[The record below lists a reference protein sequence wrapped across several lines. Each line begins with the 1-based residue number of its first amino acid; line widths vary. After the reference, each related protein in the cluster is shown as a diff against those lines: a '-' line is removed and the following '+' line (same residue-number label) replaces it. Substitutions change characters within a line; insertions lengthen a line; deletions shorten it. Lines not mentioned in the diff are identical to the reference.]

1 MSSFRPI
8 EGELTCNW
16 MPGELLLPTMFNQDA
31 VLDMPDHSVK
41 HTVTGRVVD
50 AMIMPNLC
58 SQLYRGRD
66 MDIAPHRTVARN
78 AAIAA
83 GMRCSQKVLSSE
95 DYTLD
100 QAISVAVREK
110 WRVIVY
116 APRGKRGG
124 VNYYLKGKDVS
135 EEDAT
140 IEIMAHPRGQR
151 STRNGKCVF
160 VLELQE
166 SKSVGLDRR
175 RLARD
180 HSSPVRLIISETVGI
195 NLRDC
200 GFS

>member
-1 MSSFRPI
+1 MEHHFPNNIIARDI
-8 EGELTCNW
+8 GRGLARAHLTI
-16 MPGELLLPTMFNQDA
+16 NQ
-31 VLDMPDHSVK
+31 SVAIPMAL
-41 HTVTGRVVD
+41 VVD
-50 AMIMPNLC
+50 NQSAAPSTTPLTTSEVGPNCVIMPNLC

-124 VNYYLKGKDVS
+124 VNYYLKGKDMS

-160 VLELQE
+160 VLEW
-166 SKSVGLDRR
+166 
-175 RLARD
+175 
-180 HSSPVRLIISETVGI
+180 
-195 NLRDC
+195 
-200 GFS
+200 